1 MTKNKEKVTEE
12 EKHGDR
18 NQEKWDTFT
27 YCGNEVNYI
36 TKLFKGTDGK
46 IA

>member
-1 MTKNKEKVTEE
+1 MTRNNEKVTEE
-12 EKHGDR
+12 KEHRDT
-18 NQEKWDTFT
+18 NQEKWDAFT

-36 TKLFKGTDGK
+36 TKLLKGTDIK

>member
-12 EKHGDR
+12 EKHRDT
-18 NQEKWDTFT
+18 NHEKWDTFT

-36 TKLFKGTDGK
+36 TKLFKGTDIK
-46 IA
+46 TA